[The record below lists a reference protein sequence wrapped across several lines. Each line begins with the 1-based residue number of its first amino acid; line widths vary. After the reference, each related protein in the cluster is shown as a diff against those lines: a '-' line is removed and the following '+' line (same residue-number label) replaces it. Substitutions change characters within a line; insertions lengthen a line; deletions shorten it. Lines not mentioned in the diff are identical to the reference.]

1 MSTIELLL
9 AYGARAGG
17 NQGGEQLDALLL
29 EALAD
34 ARPVISRRPR
44 VDSQRRVHQRK
55 TNIER
60 VREQI
65 YIRVWMLRGAQR
77 VPKIV
82 MSLAFLMGSSIT
94 LH

>member
-34 ARPVISRRPR
+34 ARPAFNWVWLDYGGHRVSIERTHLQATPR
-44 VDSQRRVHQRK
+44 GFAAKGSPAQNKHRK
-55 TNIER
+55 TFGEHH
-60 VREQI
+60 E
-65 YIRVWMLRGAQR
+65 L
-77 VPKIV
+77 
-82 MSLAFLMGSSIT
+82 ST
-94 LH
+94 